1 MWNRVLLATPKP
13 LLIMN
18 RISPSQ
24 PSRPGLLAWI
34 GLALLAYTPALAA
47 QATAANPGVL
57 ESSSLPGSLLAS
69 LATIALC
76 GAVGAFAADLVTDGG
91 RLDRWR
97 ADANGWALG
106 FLAKLVVGAVAA
118 LILQTLNPPGGSW
131 LTLIG
136 TALAAG
142 VGGEALLLAIIA
154 GRKADQAEAAAR
166 SAGERER
173 RTLARTGATLRS
185 VRDRLATQAGDAGD
199 SFEKTGLEFRARAE
213 ASTPALATVEDALSA
228 MAAEA
233 RGSVVDTVK
242 AILERVLNRKDVDKR
257 KLKDIG
263 GDEPHRQMI
272 AMDIAATWDG
282 MLSRPFTDSDVSGDD
297 TLATLAKKVRDL
309 LV

>member
-1 MWNRVLLATPKP
+1 
-13 LLIMN
+13 MN
-18 RISPSQ
+18 RISPPQ

-34 GLALLAYTPALAA
+34 GLAFLAYTPALAA
-47 QATAANPGVL
+47 QATSGNSAAL
-57 ESSSLPGSLLAS
+57 ESSPLPGGLLAS

-91 RLDRWR
+91 RLDRWG

-106 FLAKLVVGAVAA
+106 FFAKLVVGAVAA
-118 LILQTLNPPGGSW
+118 LILLTLNPPGGSW

-154 GRKADQAEAAAR
+154 GRKADQAEAAAKA
-166 SAGERER
+166 AGEREA

-185 VRDRLATQAGDAGD
+185 VRERLAMDGGDAAD
-199 SFEKTGLEFRARAE
+199 SIEKASLEFRAHAG
-213 ASTPALATVEDALSA
+213 ASSPALATVEDALSA

-233 RGSVVDTVK
+233 RGSVLDTVR

-272 AMDIAATWDG
+272 AMDIATTWDG